1 MVKQVTCVMKTAWVL
16 KSLKSQEYAR
26 EGFRLFTE
34 GVNHQM
40 RKTIIDHSIKN
51 GNPGDQ
57 MGKDSCVISA
67 ESDRI

>member
-1 MVKQVTCVMKTAWVL
+1 MVKQATCVMKTAWVL
-16 KSLKSQEYAR
+16 KSLQSQEYVR
-26 EGFRLFTE
+26 EAFTLFTE
-34 GVNHQM
+34 VNHQM

-67 ESDRI
+67 ESDLL